1 MLNWARPSASDGT
14 APAGR
19 TMNEP
24 LPHGT
29 IGGLATTSVWGGK
42 PLATA
47 LAANVPFRFMVTLL
61 GMMAMLEL
69 PIGPAGGVA
78 VQTPPTFTVPGPQT
92 GPAGPPPPW
101 W

>member
-1 MLNWARPSASDGT
+1 MTD
-14 APAGR
+14 
-19 TMNEP
+19 P

-29 IGGLATTSVWGGK
+29 KNGLAITGVWGGK

-92 GPAGPPPPW
+92 GPDGVEP
-101 W
+101 

>member
-1 MLNWARPSASDGT
+1 MLNWARPSASDT
-14 APAGR
+14 MAPGGM

-29 IGGLATTSVWGGK
+29 IGGLATTGVWGGK

-47 LAANVPFRFMVTLL
+47 LAANVPFRVMVTLL

-69 PIGPAGGVA
+69 PIGPAGGFA
-78 VQTPPTFTVPGPQT
+78 VQTTPTFTVPGPQT
-92 GPAGPPPPW
+92 GPEGPEP
-101 W
+101 